1 MLDTLYNIF
10 QQYGLTGL
18 ILVTMGT
25 VIVILGKQV
34 FKNIKGNV
42 NNRLDT
48 LATTITDNMSKQNQ
62 TLIDSLNKQN
72 EKLSDSLTNQNT
84 QLLEFITNQ
93 QPVNKQK
100 HDEMFKERLN
110 TTSDINMKLKEIC
123 LTHGAF
129 FAAIFEFHNTST
141 NLCGVP
147 FAKFSCNF
155 EYVEQK
161 KPRTLLANVQSFPFS
176 MIEPVVSD
184 IMKTCDSRQVLYKDI
199 AALPEEFYSV
209 YNIFLAMPSKL
220 HGLIANAMWDN
231 NENMIGLLIIGYKT
245 ELPDNIQTNEIKI
258 DTTQLTS
265 IVNLRYKYDSK

>member
-18 ILVTMGT
+18 ILVAMGT

-100 HDEMFKERLN
+100 HDEMFKERVN

-161 KPRTLLANVQSFPFS
+161 KPRTLLTNVQSFPFS

-199 AALPEEFYSV
+199 ASLPEEFYSV
-209 YNIFLAMPSKL
+209 YNIFLATPSKL

>member
-18 ILVTMGT
+18 ILVAMGT

-34 FKNIKGNV
+34 LKNIKGNV

-93 QPVNKQK
+93 QPANKQK
-100 HDEMFKERLN
+100 HDEMFKERVN

-161 KPRTLLANVQSFPFS
+161 KPRTLLINVQSFPFS

-265 IVNLRYKYDSK
+265 IVNLRYKYASK